1 MINLVS
7 IDSGLTNILIELN
20 NGGNPW
26 CLEELEDAI
35 IQSYNTSRKYEN
47 DKCLVELRS
56 LFLNK
61 ITLSHQEQ
69 ILKPLLEFNERL
81 REALREM
88 YDRAHEMYDEIS
100 NNVLFLKD
108 GEVLEIT
115 AECFLSS
122 THPKL
127 QPIQNDSRQN
137 LWYALQDSGLNPLCD
152 SGVSQT
158 LCLPFDMN
166 KSFDSFIGMDLY
178 LPNWNEGLD
187 QELTKNMNLIG
198 QFHNLFDHMNFALT
212 DLIYVREF
220 RTEIKIQINK
230 GN

>member
-7 IDSGLTNILIELN
+7 IDSGPTNIHIELN

-69 ILKPLLEFNERL
+69 ILKPLLEFNESL

-88 YDRAHEMYDEIS
+88 
-100 NNVLFLKD
+100 
-108 GEVLEIT
+108 
-115 AECFLSS
+115 
-122 THPKL
+122 
-127 QPIQNDSRQN
+127 
-137 LWYALQDSGLNPLCD
+137 
-152 SGVSQT
+152 
-158 LCLPFDMN
+158 
-166 KSFDSFIGMDLY
+166 
-178 LPNWNEGLD
+178 
-187 QELTKNMNLIG
+187 
-198 QFHNLFDHMNFALT
+198 
-212 DLIYVREF
+212 
-220 RTEIKIQINK
+220 
-230 GN
+230 

>member
-1 MINLVS
+1 MINIAS
-7 IDSGLTNILIELN
+7 IDSEPTNILIELN

-26 CLEELEDAI
+26 CLEELEDSI
-35 IQSYNTSRKYEN
+35 IQSYDTSIKYEN

-69 ILKPLLEFNERL
+69 ILKPLLEFNESL

-122 THPKL
+122 TYPKL
-127 QPIQNDSRQN
+127 HPIQNDNRQN
-137 LWYALQDSGLNPLCD
+137 L
-152 SGVSQT
+152 
-158 LCLPFDMN
+158 
-166 KSFDSFIGMDLY
+166 
-178 LPNWNEGLD
+178 
-187 QELTKNMNLIG
+187 
-198 QFHNLFDHMNFALT
+198 
-212 DLIYVREF
+212 
-220 RTEIKIQINK
+220 
-230 GN
+230 

>member
-7 IDSGLTNILIELN
+7 IDSGPTNILIELN

-61 ITLSHQEQ
+61 VTLSYQEQ
-69 ILKPLLEFNERL
+69 ILKPLLEFNECL

-122 THPKL
+122 TYPKL
-127 QPIQNDSRQN
+127 HPIQNDSRQN
-137 LWYALQDSGLNPLCD
+137 LWYALQDSGLNPLYD

>member
-7 IDSGLTNILIELN
+7 IDSGPTNILIELN

-69 ILKPLLEFNERL
+69 ILKPLLEFNESL

-122 THPKL
+122 TYPKL
-127 QPIQNDSRQN
+127 HPIQNDSRQN
-137 LWYALQDSGLNPLCD
+137 LWYALQDSGLNPLYD

-158 LCLPFDMN
+158 LCLPFDMDI
-166 KSFDSFIGMDLY
+166 SFDSFIGMDLPS
-178 LPNWNEGLD
+178 PNWNEGLD
-187 QELTKNMNLIG
+187 QELTKSMNLIY
-198 QFHNLFDHMNFALT
+198 QFHYLFIHMNFALT

>member
-7 IDSGLTNILIELN
+7 IDSGPTNILIELN

-69 ILKPLLEFNERL
+69 ILKPLLEFNESL

-122 THPKL
+122 TYPKL
-127 QPIQNDSRQN
+127 HPIQNDSRQN
-137 LWYALQDSGLNPLCD
+137 LWYALQDSGLNPLYD

-158 LCLPFDMN
+158 LCLP
-166 KSFDSFIGMDLY
+166 FDSFIGMDLY

-230 GN
+230 RN

>member
-1 MINLVS
+1 MK
-7 IDSGLTNILIELN
+7 DANILIELN

-35 IQSYNTSRKYEN
+35 ILSYDTSRKYEN

-56 LFLNK
+56 LLLNK
-61 ITLSHQEQ
+61 IALSHQEQ
-69 ILKPLLEFNERL
+69 ILKPLFEFNESL
-81 REALREM
+81 RDALREM
-88 YDRAHEMYDEIS
+88 YDRAHEIYEEIS
-100 NNVLFLKD
+100 NNVLLLKD

-115 AECFLSS
+115 AECFLGS
-122 THPKL
+122 TYPKL
-127 QPIQNDSRQN
+127 HPIQNDSRQN
-137 LWYALQDSGLNPLCD
+137 LWYALQDSGLNPLYD

-166 KSFDSFIGMDLY
+166 KSLESFIGMDFFSS
-178 LPNWNEGLD
+178 NWNEGLD

-198 QFHNLFDHMNFALT
+198 QFHNLFSHMNFALT
-212 DLIYVREF
+212 DFIYVREF